1 MDGGHGGET
10 RQNCCN
16 PWHGADRPLLV
27 RLGKFLQDNGMKL
40 VHVNPHHV
48 KKSKEL
54 DDNNP
59 NKNDRKAPKTIATL
73 VNEGRFS
80 YSYIPTGIYAE
91 IRSLSNL
98 RFQTQEGL
106 TRIKNRIARW
116 FSIYFLNIKT
126 FMGI

>member
-1 MDGGHGGET
+1 M
-10 RQNCCN
+10 
-16 PWHGADRPLLV
+16 
-27 RLGKFLQDNGMKL
+27 
-40 VHVNPHHV
+40 HVNPHHV